1 MLHIGSSAPA
11 APGPGAGERDPCA
24 KGATSGQRGQTE
36 EDLVQVV
43 PTKLRSRGQKYL
55 WCGWAVRAYAPT
67 SLHMQM
73 HRRRVRYA
81 PASCWVCT
89 GVVLG
94 MHRRRFRSVGCGRRQ
109 LELANALE
117 RGKDIHCGP
126 PSSVWPRLRRGE
138 RRRAH
143 ISCSGPDRLR
153 YLMCM
158 GGVLR
163 RGARSVPRPSLLNGE
178 TAPLG
183 RGRERETTCAMVFG
197 C

>member
-1 MLHIGSSAPA
+1 MVSMGGARVCTDMALH
-11 APGPGAGERDPCA
+11 
-24 KGATSGQRGQTE
+24 
-36 EDLVQVV
+36 
-43 PTKLRSRGQKYL
+43 
-55 WCGWAVRAYAPT
+55 
-67 SLHMQM
+67 M

-81 PASCWVCT
+81 PTPCWVCT

-94 MHRRRFRSVGCGRRQ
+94 MHRRRFRSVGCGKRQ

-138 RRRAH
+138 RRRTH

-178 TAPLG
+178 AARPRQGTHLHCCAASCCYVCVCGHVGVGASCPWEPNANDYRPG
-183 RGRERETTCAMVFG
+183 DAERHGNRLYDAG
-197 C
+197 